1 MRSSL
6 LKLVAGLALCLVL
19 PGVVLAQDGTIT
31 GTVTDA
37 ETSEPLPGA
46 TVQVAG
52 TSVGTATNVNGIY
65 ELSAPS
71 GTQTLQVSFVGYD
84 TVEREVQVEAG
95 ETITA
100 DFGLEPSAEQL
111 DEVVVTGVSVGTSTQ
126 KLGFSVSKVG
136 EEELQQVPGS
146 DPANALRAKTP
157 GARIVQASGQ
167 PGTAPSVRLRG
178 TTTLSGSQEPLVV
191 VDGAITAGGLE
202 DIDMQ
207 AVQSIE
213 IIKGAAA
220 ASLYGSLAGNGVIQ
234 VITKRGQGQ
243 QDGTTRV
250 TVRNEFGFTQLGN
263 KINLS
268 EHHNRAARDGDG
280 NPITGPEVGGGE
292 FRQECGTPPCPLNPE
307 APDFIFD
314 NDFSEN
320 YDQQDALYDPK
331 AFFTNFVSVASNQGG
346 MNYLL
351 SFENVQNS
359 GIVTG
364 IDPYQRRN
372 IRLNVDNRIT
382 DRFEV
387 SASVLYSNS
396 EGFDVDEQ
404 GQGANNLFYGALLTF
419 PDLDLD
425 APAPDSLNTQFNPF
439 TTSGNAAN
447 PLYQATAVDRQ
458 NNDSRLFGNFQ
469 ANVDVT
475 DWLSVDGQFS
485 WDSDEGTFR
494 TFTPKGT
501 FPTSPSD
508 PLSPGSLFESNARE
522 RVAIAQGRALFQ
534 QDFGDLTT
542 NLTAKYAYEDRQ
554 ITSFSLFGSDFL
566 AQGVPQFDNTT
577 QSNLSPGDFEAT
589 IRSEDFVG
597 NLVLDY
603 QDTYIIDAVLR
614 RERVSLFG
622 PEARD
627 ATYYR
632 IAGTYRLT
640 QDFSLPY
647 ISELKL
653 RGNYGISGSR
663 PDFAA
668 QYETYTVTPSG
679 ITKQQLGNRNIQPA
693 DVSEYEFGL
702 DAAFL
707 GGRFYF
713 EGTYSSA
720 DASNQVLVV
729 PLSSAAGFSSQYQN
743 AATLETSTYE
753 FAAGGQIF
761 QRNDWG
767 VDLGIVFDRTRQTV
781 TQLNRP
787 SFNLGIGSAIN
798 IFRIEEG
805 VDLGVMYGNQ
815 IATSVDE
822 LLFDDSGC
830 LVGETGAGAD
840 CLQRG
845 DLTINNEGYV
855 IEDGTEFTTDENPF
869 YIRDAS
875 GSKITTAIGDANP
888 DFNMGINATARYKNF
903 SLFTTVD
910 WERGADV
917 YNYTRQLLYFNDR
930 HGDLDQSDLPEEQR
944 RPSTYW
950 SGPLYNQASASSDF
964 VEDASFVKIRE
975 ISLTYRFTND
985 LLNRIGLGGTIYDA
999 RFSILGRNLFT
1010 FTDYTGFDP
1019 EVSTEAADQPVN
1031 YKFDEFAYP
1040 NFRTFSASLEI
1051 RL

>member
-1 MRSSL
+1 MKASL
-6 LKLVAGLALCLVL
+6 SHFLYSLVLLLLVPGLAM
-19 PGVVLAQDGTIT
+19 AQNGTVE

-37 ETSEPLPGA
+37 ETQEPLPGA

-52 TSVGTATNVNGIY
+52 MGIGTATDVNGMY
-65 ELSAPS
+65 ELSVPA
-71 GTQTLQVSFVGYD
+71 GTQTLQVSFVGYN
-84 TVEREVQVEAG
+84 TAERQVQVEAG
-95 ETITA
+95 ATVTVNL
-100 DFGLEPSAEQL
+100 GLEPSAEQL
-111 DEVVVTGVSVGTSTQ
+111 EEVVVTGVSVGTSTQ
-126 KLGFSVSKVG
+126 KLGFSVAKVG
-136 EEELQQVPGS
+136 EEELQQVPGT

-243 QDGTTRV
+243 QEGTTRV

-263 KINLS
+263 KIDLAD
-268 EHHNRAARDGDG
+268 HHNRAARDGDG
-280 NPITGPEVGGGE
+280 NPITGPDVGGGA

-307 APDFIFD
+307 APDVVFD

-320 YDQQDALYDPK
+320 YDQQDVLYDPK
-331 AFFTNFVSVASNQGG
+331 TFFTNFVSVASNQGG

-351 SFENVQNS
+351 SFENVHNS
-359 GIVTG
+359 GVVTG

-372 IRLNVDNRIT
+372 IRLNVDNRVT

-396 EGFDVDEQ
+396 EGFDIDEQ

-425 APAPDSLNTQFNPF
+425 APAPDSLNTRFNPF

-447 PLYQATAVDRQ
+447 PLYQATAVDRAI
-458 NNDSRLFGNFQ
+458 NDTRLFGNFQ
-469 ANVDVT
+469 ADVEVT

-485 WDSDEGTFR
+485 WDSDEGSFR
-494 TFTPKGT
+494 TLTPKGT

-508 PLSPGSLFESNARE
+508 PLSPGSIFESESRE

-534 QDFGDLTT
+534 QDFGELTT
-542 NLTAKYAYEDRQ
+542 NFTAKYAYEDRQ
-554 ITSFSLFGSDFL
+554 VNSFSLFGSDFF
-566 AQGVPQFDNTT
+566 AQDVPQFDNTA
-577 QSNLSPGDFEAT
+577 QGNLSPGDFEAT
-589 IRSEDFVG
+589 IRSEDIVG

-622 PEARD
+622 PDARN

-632 IAGTYRLT
+632 VAGTYRLT

-647 ISELKL
+647 VSELKL

-663 PDFAA
+663 PNFAA
-668 QYETYTVTPSG
+668 QYETYTVTPTG

-693 DVSEYEFGL
+693 DNNEYEFGL

-720 DASNQVLVV
+720 NASNQVLVV
-729 PLSSAAGFSSQYQN
+729 PLSSAAGFSSQFQN

-753 FAAGGQIF
+753 FAAGGQVI
-761 QRNDWG
+761 QRSDWG

-781 TQLNRP
+781 TELNRP

-798 IFRIEEG
+798 VFRIEEG
-805 VDLGVMYGNQ
+805 VDLGVMYGNK

-822 LLFDDSGC
+822 LLFDEDDC
-830 LVGETGAGAD
+830 LVGEAG
-840 CLQRG
+840 CLQEG
-845 DLTINNEGYV
+845 DLTINNDGYV
-855 IEDGTEFTTDENPF
+855 IEDGTEFTSDENPF

-875 GSKITTAIGDANP
+875 GSKVTTAIGDANP
-888 DFNMGINATARYKNF
+888 DFNMGVSATARYKNL

-910 WERGADV
+910 WEQGADV

-930 HGDLDQSDLPEEQR
+930 HGDLDQADLPEEQR

-964 VEDASFVKIRE
+964 VEDASFVKVRE

-999 RFSILGRNLFT
+999 QFSILGRNLFT

-1019 EVSTEAADQPVN
+1019 EVSTESADQPVN